1 MAKSWIHPEELQ
13 LVSDQMSKF
22 GRYGR
27 ILEVGEANGQLIE
40 FVKTQHPEWAYQE
53 IYAPSA
59 LGFNSDYKYDVISI
73 GVTEE
78 HVNWHALYKHIKQY
92 LSDSGILVARNI
104 RHTIY
109 ASVIKQ
115 AVKNLNFVK
124 LDEANQ
130 CVALKNN
137 VIHYGNNNI
146 DLDIYRYHLESNSLL
161 SAQNVKISGSL
172 GHNRFVSTPP
182 DTKTYLSTYVNN
194 YLNIKLDW
202 NFEYFKSGEPAGLH
216 TDYVSLPN
224 TWRVVDNNLITH
236 DCHIVM
242 GVIIPL
248 EWSCKQPYTVNYDRV
263 SKVPRKLIYRKGEMR
278 YMDNDEVFKYRPDDE
293 NEWWY
298 DKEVTQFNPAHT
310 EYYKEYACLNI
321 HSVYEWKLGTM
332 MVFDTARW
340 HSSSWFLSD
349 NKLPAVS
356 HEYKKSIIGF
366 GSIDIDRDEIPK

>member
-1 MAKSWIHPEELQ
+1 MGKSLIYPEELQ
-13 LVSDQMSKF
+13 LVADQMSTF
-22 GRYGR
+22 GQHGR
-27 ILEVGEANGQLIE
+27 ILEIGEADGQLLE
-40 FVKTQHPEWAYQE
+40 FTRAQFPEWATRE
-53 IYAPSA
+53 IYAPTA
-59 LGFNSDYKYDVISI
+59 LTFNSEFKYDIITI

-92 LSDSGILVARNI
+92 LSDSGVLIARNI

-115 AVKNLNFVK
+115 AVKNLNFIK
-124 LDEANQ
+124 LDEVKQ

-137 VIHYGNNNI
+137 VIYYGSNNI
-146 DLDIYRYHLESNSLL
+146 DLDIYKYQLESNSLL
-161 SAQNVKISGSL
+161 ESKNVKISGSM
-172 GHNRFVSTPP
+172 GHNRFVSTPS
-182 DTKTYLSTYVNN
+182 DTKMYLSTYINN

-248 EWSCKQPYTVNYDRV
+248 EWHCKQPYTVNYDRV
-263 SKVPRKLIYRKGEMR
+263 STVPRKLIYRKGEMR
-278 YMDNDEVFKYRPDDE
+278 YMDNDEVLKYRPD
-293 NEWWY
+293 NESDWWY
-298 DKEVTQFNPAHT
+298 DSEVMQYNPTHTQ
-310 EYYKEYACLNI
+310 YYKEYACLKV
-321 HSVYEWKLGTM
+321 HSAYEWQLGTM
-332 MVFDTARW
+332 MVFDAARW
-340 HSSSWFLSD
+340 HSSSWFLTD
-349 NKLPAVS
+349 NRLPDVS
-356 HEYKKSIIGF
+356 REFKKSIIGF

>member
-1 MAKSWIHPEELQ
+1 MVKSLIYPEEMQ
-13 LVSDQMSKF
+13 LVAYQMSTF
-22 GRYGR
+22 GSHGR
-27 ILEVGEANGQLIE
+27 ILEIGESDRQLTD
-40 FVKTQHPEWAYQE
+40 FLRMQYPEWAYIE
-53 IYAPSA
+53 IYAPDA
-59 LGFNSDYKYDVISI
+59 VAFKSDYKYDVITI

-78 HVNWHALYKHIKQY
+78 HVNWHALYKHIKQF
-92 LSDSGILVARNI
+92 LSDSGILIARNI

-115 AVKNLNFVK
+115 AVKNLNFIK
-124 LDEANQ
+124 LDEVKQ

-137 VIHYGNNNI
+137 VIRYGSNTI
-146 DLDIYRYHLESNSLL
+146 DLDIYKYHLESNSLL
-161 SAQNVKISGSL
+161 DSKNVKISGSL

-182 DTKTYLSTYVNN
+182 DTKTYLSAYINN

-224 TWRVVDNNLITH
+224 TWRMVDNNLITH

-248 EWSCKQPYTVNYDRV
+248 VWSCNQPYTVNYDRV
-263 SKVPRKLIYRKGEMR
+263 SDVPRKLIYRKGEMR
-278 YMDNDEVFKYRPDDE
+278 YMDNDEVFNYRPDNE
-293 NEWWY
+293 NTWWY
-298 DKEVTQFNPAHT
+298 DSEVMKYNPPHTQ
-310 EYYKEYACLNI
+310 YYKEYACLKV
-321 HSVYEWKLGTM
+321 HSVYEWQLGTM

-340 HSSSWFLSD
+340 HSSSWFLTD
-349 NKLPAVS
+349 NKLPAES
-356 HEYKKSIIGF
+356 REYKQSIIGF